1 MTGLELPVKKEAD
14 FIGKEA
20 AAKEKA
26 EGGTLR
32 LRTFVIDAMDAD
44 VIGDEPIS
52 LNGKVCGWV
61 TSGGYAHTSGVSVA
75 IGYVPKDVADEA
87 YGWQVELLGEMLPAR
102 LQAQPLLDANGS
114 RMRS

>member
-1 MTGLELPVKKEAD
+1 
-14 FIGKEA
+14 
-20 AAKEKA
+20 
-26 EGGTLR
+26 LR
-32 LRTFVIDAMDAD
+32 LRTFIIDAADAD

-75 IGYVPKDVADEA
+75 IGYVPKDVANETD
-87 YGWQVELLGEMLPAR
+87 GWQVELLGEMLPAR
-102 LQAQPLLDANGS
+102 RLAQPLFDAHGS